1 MNITDY
7 FKSLML
13 AAAGAS
19 LLVFVLWIMSLCSWF
34 VVWFVFVAVL
44 IPVAQVVINIWQE
57 EDCVDLKDF
66 KNALAERYKKK
77 KTSSS
82 SCGEDRRAKQIY

>member
-13 AAAGAS
+13 AAAGA
-19 LLVFVLWIMSLCSWF
+19 LVLVFILWILSICSWC
-34 VVWFVFVAVL
+34 VIWAILVAVL
-44 IPVAQVVINIWQE
+44 IPVAQAAINIWRE

-66 KNALAERYKKK
+66 KNALTERYKKK
-77 KTSSS
+77 KTSSIIAD
-82 SCGEDRRAKQIY
+82 ENW